1 MSSVLFSDKMI
12 DDRAAEW
19 AVRLDLRPLGLLE
32 RAELDEWLSQDGRH
46 VGALLRAQATLAYVD
61 RAQPAAVDI
70 PVAQTDGD
78 QPFGSSRRR
87 FLRFAGGGAIAA
99 AAGLAVM
106 ILPREDGQE
115 LSTGI
120 GEVRRVSLAD
130 GSIAVLN
137 TASRVAV
144 SLQPTQRAIRLE
156 QGEAWFQVAHDEE
169 RPFVVQAGTLRVR
182 AVGTAFGVR
191 RHEGGSDLLVSEG
204 VVEWWLEGQEVNR
217 RRLEAGDRTFV
228 GTEPSL
234 LREIAPVTSTDMEE
248 LQRGLAWRDG
258 DIILKGETVDYAV
271 AELNRYNRRRIV
283 VTDPQ
288 IGRERLVGYFRTNDP
303 ANFAR
308 AVVQMTGARMSE
320 DESEIRLTRQ

>member
-1 MSSVLFSDKMI
+1 VSSVLFSDKMI

-19 AVRLDLRPLGLLE
+19 AVRLDLRPLGSLE

-61 RAQPAAVDI
+61 RAQPAAADI

-78 QPFGSSRRR
+78 QPFGASRRR
-87 FLRFAGGGAIAA
+87 FLRLAGGGAMAA
-99 AAGLAVM
+99 AAVLAVM
-106 ILPREDGQE
+106 ILPRDDGQE

-144 SLQPTQRAIRLE
+144 SLRPTQRAIRLE
-156 QGEAWFQVAHDEE
+156 QGEAWFQVAHDEA

-191 RHEGGSDLLVSEG
+191 RHEGGSELLVSEG
-204 VVEWWLEGQEVNR
+204 VVEWWLEGQEANR

-234 LREIAPVTSTDMEE
+234 IREIVPVTSTDMEE